1 MKSTTKGATICIATT
16 TITTTTTTA
25 ATTTTTEP
33 SCPKKDILTKS

>member
-16 TITTTTTTA
+16 TITTTTTTT